1 MNHLKKIEDIL
12 MFLVS
17 GFFVAPERSNIV
29 TYKWLAY
36 IAKYP

>member
-1 MNHLKKIEDIL
+1 

-17 GFFVAPERSNIV
+17 GFFVAPERSKTV
-29 TYKWLAY
+29 TYKWLAH